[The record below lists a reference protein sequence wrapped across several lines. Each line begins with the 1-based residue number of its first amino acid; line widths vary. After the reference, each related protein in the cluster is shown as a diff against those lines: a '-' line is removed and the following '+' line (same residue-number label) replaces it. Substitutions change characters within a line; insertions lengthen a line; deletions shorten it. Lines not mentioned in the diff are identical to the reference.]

1 MDALNDDKDKV
12 RLMSS
17 NPREEDP
24 RPRSESGLSDRTLL
38 NMSDS
43 DPDEKRRSG
52 DLEKEGLVEQ
62 LPKVVAKE
70 HATKDPYARA
80 KILMWMFVN
89 TVATVTIV
97 SYYFLCMEVPEGPS
111 SVHQSNTRRPTI
123 AIYQSI
129 LTAIFF
135 IRSSVTKPFSAT
147 NLSHNVKQ
155 HSQPSTSSLQQRPST
170 YSLVPQSACSSLGR
184 FPS

>member
-1 MDALNDDKDKV
+1 MDALNDDKEKV
-12 RLMSS
+12 RFMSS

-62 LPKVVAKE
+62 LPKVVTKE

-89 TVATVTIV
+89 TIATVTIV
-97 SYYFLCMEVPEGPS
+97 SY
-111 SVHQSNTRRPTI
+111 H
-123 AIYQSI
+123 
-129 LTAIFF
+129 
-135 IRSSVTKPFSAT
+135 
-147 NLSHNVKQ
+147 
-155 HSQPSTSSLQQRPST
+155 
-170 YSLVPQSACSSLGR
+170 
-184 FPS
+184 

>member
-1 MDALNDDKDKV
+1 MDVVNDDNEKL
-12 RLMSS
+12 RLVSS
-17 NPREEDP
+17 NTGEEAR
-24 RPRSESGLSDRTLL
+24 RPRSESTVSDRTLL

-43 DPDEKRRSG
+43 ESDEKRRSG

-62 LPKVVAKE
+62 LPKVVTKE

-89 TVATVTIV
+89 TLATVTIV
-97 SYYFLCMEVPEGPS
+97 SCHSPPWSNVYKTLNAKSLRKMPRLEPMLIMLC
-111 SVHQSNTRRPTI
+111 
-123 AIYQSI
+123 
-129 LTAIFF
+129 LT
-135 IRSSVTKPFSAT
+135 RSSAIKPFSAI

-155 HSQPSTSSLQQRPST
+155 PLQPSISSSQQRRSSSSLA
-170 YSLVPQSACSSLGR
+170 PQSACSSLER